1 MKDGV
6 SDIYHGLVVVCHC
19 TNAPLQDMSV
29 LSAPCKDQIDRAAE
43 LLGGR
48 APRGECAAPLAPQPP
63 HV

>member
-6 SDIYHGLVVVCHC
+6 SDIHHGLVVVCHR

-29 LSAPCKDQIDRAAE
+29 LSAPCKGQIDRAAE

-48 APRGECAAPLAPQPP
+48 APRGECAGPSVPQAP